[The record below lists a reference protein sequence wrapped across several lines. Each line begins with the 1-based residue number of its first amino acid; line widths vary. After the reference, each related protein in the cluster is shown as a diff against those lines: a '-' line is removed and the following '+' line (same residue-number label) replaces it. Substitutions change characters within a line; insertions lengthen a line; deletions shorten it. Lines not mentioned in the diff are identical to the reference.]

1 MHHLN
6 DRELKKIVAAEL
18 KFYKALKVAMENRN
32 ELRESGVSQ
41 IFPQLANREVETE
54 IKYKQIHRTLTEV
67 LDHNQRQI
75 LERKYLG
82 GDPIND
88 IEIYLDMGLTKD
100 QFYVI
105 KKEAIRLV
113 ATALRII

>member
-1 MHHLN
+1 MQNLN
-6 DRELKKIVAAEL
+6 ERELKKIVAAEL
-18 KFYKALKVAMENRN
+18 KFYKALKVAMDNKKEV
-32 ELRESGVSQ
+32 RESGGQ
-41 IFPQLANREVETE
+41 IFPQLVNKELETE

-67 LDHNQRQI
+67 LDRNQRQV

-82 GDPIND
+82 EDLVKD
-88 IEIYLDMGLTKD
+88 IGIYLDMGLKKD

-105 KKEAIRLV
+105 KKQVIQSV